1 MNRKKIVERIKDR
14 YGTVKHFCKKKGINY
29 GSFRVFLGG
38 KFDSEKFKRILKE
51 EKIA

>member
-1 MNRKKIVERIKDR
+1 MNRKEIVKKIKDE

-29 GSFRVFLGG
+29 GSFRVYLAG
-38 KFDSEKFKRILKE
+38 KFDSERFKRILKE